1 MVVKI
6 LSYICTSVINFSSM
20 NYKSSVITRKW
31 HGKIN
36 AEDAEEY
43 LRYLIESGVA
53 DYKSVDGILGV
64 EILRRFEDDIC
75 HLWTVTKWK
84 DYESIKTF
92 AGEDYAK
99 AKYYDRDKDFLLEF
113 EEEVQHFETF
123 VF

>member
-1 MVVKI
+1 
-6 LSYICTSVINFSSM
+6 M

-31 HGKIN
+31 HGRIN
-36 AEDAEEY
+36 AIDAQEY
-43 LRYLIESGVA
+43 LQYLIESGIA
-53 DYKSVDGILGV
+53 DYKSVDGILSV

-75 HLWTVTKWK
+75 HVWTVTKWK

-92 AGEDYAK
+92 AGKDYTK
-99 AKYYDRDKDFLLEF
+99 AKYYARDTDFLLEF